1 MARLL
6 LFLLFVTFVIT
17 GSLAVKSCSDR
28 GRPPSTPSTG
38 DGSALVALRDG
49 STMMAQQ
56 GSIGRQLVDWL
67 AARGPGEKTFEL
79 GGQEFVGRSATPTP
93 ESIGRVSRLVAM
105 LRANTDVRVTIIGHT
120 DPSGDKE
127 ADHALGIARA
137 EALAQ
142 RLREGDRKST
152 RLNSSPQCASR
163 MPS

>member
-67 AARGPGEKTFEL
+67 SARGPGEQTFDL
-79 GGQEFVGRSATPTP
+79 GGQAFVGRSAPPTP
-93 ESIGRVSRLVAM
+93 ESIGRVSRLVPM
-105 LRANTDVRVTIIGHT
+105 PRAHTDVRVTTNGHT
-120 DPSGDKE
+120 PPTSDQECDPTP
-127 ADHALGIARA
+127 RP
-137 EALAQ
+137 
-142 RLREGDRKST
+142 T
-152 RLNSSPQCASR
+152 
-163 MPS
+163 

>member
-56 GSIGRQLVDWL
+56 GSIGRQLVD
-67 AARGPGEKTFEL
+67 RSEEHTSEL
-79 GGQEFVGRSATPTP
+79 QSLMRISYAVFC
-93 ESIGRVSRLVAM
+93 LKKKKY
-105 LRANTDVRVTIIGHT
+105 H
-120 DPSGDKE
+120 
-127 ADHALGIARA
+127 
-137 EALAQ
+137 
-142 RLREGDRKST
+142 
-152 RLNSSPQCASR
+152 NSKNSLTQ
-163 MPS
+163 